1 MLRELTLERLHLAHT
16 ASETELLALL
26 SSLQQGEGS
35 LSSNSFPGE
44 KVVSYPATQGADNP
58 PWRARDNCGSFH
70 HLESPCWAS
79 PIPSPF
85 KCPLRRQ
92 SVSRVGSYCV
102 SAQYPST
109 LALLT
114 ACGCVWKGKVDS
126 SMGTSQS
133 PSAVTAV
140 QVGGPV
146 CGSAKRIWKLF
157 I

>member
-1 MLRELTLERLHLAHT
+1 MLRELTLERLHLAHA

-26 SSLQQGEGS
+26 SSLQQGDE
-35 LSSNSFPGE
+35 PM
-44 KVVSYPATQGADNP
+44 
-58 PWRARDNCGSFH
+58 
-70 HLESPCWAS
+70 
-79 PIPSPF
+79 PSPF
-85 KCPLRRQ
+85 KRPLRRQ

-109 LALLT
+109 LALLR
-114 ACGCVWKGKVDS
+114 ARGCVWKEKVDS

-146 CGSAKRIWKLF
+146 RGSAKRI
-157 I
+157 